1 MGASEIRPLALVLN
15 VLVASLAAWQFA
27 RAGHGRRAVL
37 VWLVAGS
44 IPAAIVGGALVL
56 PAVLLKRL
64 LAWVLLFSAWRLTLF
79 QPVPSVE
86 LRVPSVFGLCGT
98 GAALGWLAG
107 LTGTGGGMFLTPW
120 MILRRWLQ
128 PKDAAGVSAA
138 FILVNSL
145 AGLSGLMLREGP
157 SALPGWSELWPM
169 ALAVM
174 AGGWFGAWCGSSRF
188 EPLWIR
194 RILAGVLLLASGKLL
209 GIVA

>member
-1 MGASEIRPLALVLN
+1 M
-15 VLVASLAAWQFA
+15 
-27 RAGHGRRAVL
+27 L

-86 LRVPSVFGLCGT
+86 LRVP
-98 GAALGWLAG
+98 
-107 LTGTGGGMFLTPW
+107 
-120 MILRRWLQ
+120 
-128 PKDAAGVSAA
+128 
-138 FILVNSL
+138 
-145 AGLSGLMLREGP
+145 
-157 SALPGWSELWPM
+157 M

-209 GIVA
+209 GLVA